1 MNLFDCQKNLFDTEM
16 NPDPFEIKTQM
27 NLNKNIG
34 NTMVNIKK
42 GTSLKI
48 DWSQTIHQT
57 EDY

>member
-1 MNLFDCQKNLFDTEM
+1 MNTFDCQKNLFDTEM

-42 GTSLKI
+42 GTSFKI
-48 DWSQTIHQT
+48 N
-57 EDY
+57 